1 MEAYTCMKIKRQRC
15 CVFCSSL
22 VRVLSFCIDIDGKPV
37 MDQEDYLRVAEHSNY
52 GTRFLTDLQ
61 LINQISILIYAQ
73 LYYSSFNSHCISGC
87 IKTNVAI
94 ES

>member
-1 MEAYTCMKIKRQRC
+1 MEANTCMKIKRQRC

-52 GTRFLTDLQ
+52 GTRCLTDLQ
-61 LINQISILIYAQ
+61 LIKSNQYTNICPAIL
-73 LYYSSFNSHCISGC
+73 F
-87 IKTNVAI
+87 VV
-94 ES
+94 